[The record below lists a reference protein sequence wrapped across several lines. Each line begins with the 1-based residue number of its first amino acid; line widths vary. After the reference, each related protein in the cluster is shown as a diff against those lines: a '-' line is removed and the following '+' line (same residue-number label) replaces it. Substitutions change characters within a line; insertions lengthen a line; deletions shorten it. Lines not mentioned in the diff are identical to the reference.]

1 MISEYVQAALYRAQ
15 YETIDAETVCGTV
28 PGLPGVL
35 ATGRSLEACRA
46 ELVGVIEE
54 WILVR
59 VSRGLR
65 IPRLGSAR
73 VEIKRAS

>member
-1 MISEYVQAALYRAQ
+1 MISEYVQAALHRAL
-15 YETIDAETVCGTV
+15 YETIDRDTVCGTV
-28 PGLPGVL
+28 PGLPGVV

-54 WILVR
+54 WILIR

-65 IPRLGSAR
+65 IPRIGSAR

>member
-1 MISEYVQAALYRAQ
+1 MISEYVQAALHRAQ
-15 YETIDAETVCGTV
+15 YETIDGETVCGTV

-54 WILVR
+54 WILIR

-65 IPRLGSAR
+65 IPRIGSAR

>member
-1 MISEYVQAALYRAQ
+1 MVSEYVQAALNRALS
-15 YETIDAETVCGTV
+15 ETIDRDTVCGTV

-35 ATGRSLEACRA
+35 ATGRSLEACRT

-59 VSRGLR
+59 VSQGLR
-65 IPRLGSAR
+65 IPRIGGAR
-73 VEIKRAS
+73 VEVKRAS